1 MSMATVMSPQPRGG
15 HAVDRRP
22 CLMVDAPP
30 SEDLAAQCRA
40 LGIDLCDGGDHLAPP
55 PAAIL
60 SGVGTTESV
69 RTGLAAP
76 YCGFMEL
83 GAEGVLGIGL
93 RCFETVRGGGMT
105 LSLQTATV
113 YRLETLE
120 LVAQA
125 IRANFGGISQDTA
138 DLMEISLAE
147 ALSNAVIHGNLSIP
161 NHLRTTTEG
170 FVQFQKLM
178 HARMA
183 DPALASRRIEINVQA
198 RGSDFVCV
206 AVSDQGGGFDLNEKL
221 AHTAKATAKNGRG
234 LSLIRKATHSLHV
247 EDGGRTLVMTFC
259 R

>member
-1 MSMATVMSPQPRGG
+1 MASVMTPPSPGC
-15 HAVDRRP
+15 HASERRP
-22 CLMVDAPP
+22 CLVVATPP

-40 LGIDLCDGGDHLAPP
+40 LGIDLRQAVPSPDL
-55 PAAIL
+55 PAAPIL
-60 SGVGTTESV
+60 GGAGNTESV
-69 RTGLAAP
+69 RTGLAGP

-83 GAEGVLGIGL
+83 GEEGVLGVGL
-93 RCFETVRGGGMT
+93 RCFEMARGGGMT

-125 IRANFGGISQDTA
+125 IRSRFGEMIGNCA
-138 DLMEISLAE
+138 DLIEISLAE
-147 ALSNAVIHGNLSIP
+147 ALSNAVIHGNLGIP

-170 FVQFQKLM
+170 FAEFQRIM

-183 DPALASRRIEINVQA
+183 DPALAARRIEINVQA
-198 RGSDFVCV
+198 RSADFLCV
-206 AVSDQGGGFDLNEKL
+206 AVSDQGSGFDLTEKL
-221 AHTAKATAKNGRG
+221 AHTAKTTAKNGRG
-234 LSLIRKATHSLHV
+234 LSLIRKVTHTLHG